1 MTGQARSFFDLALLG
16 RHQVA
21 AFAATVVDFTAMIA
35 FVELVGLAPPLATIF
50 SAILGGI
57 SNFTL
62 SRGWAYRDRH
72 EGAMPG
78 QAFRYAV
85 VSLGGALLN
94 GALVALFFFV
104 PYVVARVGA
113 SLLVSVLYTYPLHT
127 RFVFRVV
134 R

>member
-1 MTGQARSFFDLALLG
+1 MIRMARSFFDLALLG

-35 FVELVGLAPPLATIF
+35 FVELLGLAPPLATIA

-62 SRGWAYRDRH
+62 SRTWAYRDRH
-72 EGAMPG
+72 DGTLHG
-78 QAFRYAV
+78 QAVRYAF

-94 GALVALFFFV
+94 GALVALLPFV
-104 PYVVARVGA
+104 PYVLARVSV

-127 RFVFRVV
+127 RVVFKVIR
-134 R
+134 